1 MDVIVFIFQ
10 RMAVDIGKCSEKEL
24 QPGGASCLVDLF
36 GRMAVG
42 YSFGLHVLK

>member
-36 GRMAVG
+36 GQMVVTR
-42 YSFGLHVLK
+42 SFG